1 MSSVAPRDYY
11 GKALVELGHTNP
23 NIFVLDAD
31 LSSSTKT
38 GLFAKAFPDRFFNAG
53 IAEQNCIG
61 MAAGLANMGKTVFA
75 SSFAMFISGR
85 TWEQIRNTV
94 AYTNLNVKVVAT
106 HAGVTVG
113 EDGGTHQAIED
124 IAIMRAIPLIKV
136 LVPADAIEA
145 AQMVHTIAAEYGPV
159 YMRMSRGASP
169 LVYEGSDYQFKMGKS
184 HVLRNGSDVTIVA
197 CGIMVDVAMRAAQQL
212 SLEHINARVINLS
225 SIKPIDEDVLVKAAK
240 ETGAIVTA
248 EEHSVIGGMGSA
260 VAEVIVKK
268 MPVPMEMLGI
278 EGVFGESGK
287 PDQLLDKHHLNV
299 DGLVAKVK
307 SVLLRKSR

>member
-1 MSSVAPRDYY
+1 M
-11 GKALVELGHTNP
+11 
-23 NIFVLDAD
+23 
-31 LSSSTKT
+31 
-38 GLFAKAFPDRFFNAG
+38 
-53 IAEQNCIG
+53 
-61 MAAGLANMGKTVFA
+61 
-75 SSFAMFISGR
+75 
-85 TWEQIRNTV
+85 
-94 AYTNLNVKVVAT
+94 
-106 HAGVTVG
+106 
-113 EDGGTHQAIED
+113 
-124 IAIMRAIPLIKV
+124 
-136 LVPADAIEA
+136 
-145 AQMVHTIAAEYGPV
+145 
-159 YMRMSRGASP
+159 GASP

-184 HVLRNGSDVTIVA
+184 HVLRDGSDVTIVA